1 MSLTNLKIARHL
13 QLESTCDIEYIRE
26 WKHIFLVVF
35 TKELKRHPT
44 FVSKIA
50 IAPVKQ
56 RPILRTTKV
65 NIREALRPITVFVPE
80 TKETTYT
87 VLKTW
92 DNGSSYLGDRVISVL
107 VIERGSRRPP
117 FWQSVFLKQCI
128 EKGDVLRE
136 GNNARLVKV
145 NQGANE
151 LEHSIYLGASR

>member
-1 MSLTNLKIARHL
+1 MSLTNLRLANY
-13 QLESTCDIEYIRE
+13 LELETTCDMELVRE
-26 WKHIFLVVF
+26 FQYVYLVVF
-35 TKELKRHPT
+35 AKELKRRPT
-44 FVSKIA
+44 FISKKA

-65 NIREALRPITVFVPE
+65 NIREALRPVSVPE

-107 VIERGSRRPP
+107 VIERETRRSA
-117 FWQSVFLKQCI
+117 FWTSVFEKQCI

-136 GNNARLVKV
+136 GNNSRLVKV
-145 NQGANE
+145 NQGAE